1 MMGESMKLRGV
12 VVSLAMIAGVA
23 GLAGCSAE
31 DETLT
36 IYSGRSENMIGPMFD
51 QFSEETGINVEVR
64 YGDSADLAL
73 QLQTEGEN
81 SPADVFVS
89 QSPGAMG
96 AVADDGLL
104 TKLPADTQDLVVAEF
119 QDPDGDWVGITGRVR
134 TLVYNTELVGAD
146 ELPDSVFDLTE
157 SEYRGKVG
165 LAPSN
170 GSFQDFV
177 TAMRVAKGDDATK
190 KWLDDMAA
198 NDAQPYA
205 DNTSIVQAVG
215 RGEVPMG
222 LVNHYY
228 KEQATAENPDL
239 PVENHFFPKG
249 DVGSVL
255 LATGAGILATSEAQ
269 DLGNELI
276 EFLLSPAAQEFFT
289 GVEFEYPSAK
299 GTEIAEGTPLAD
311 VPATAVDFDE
321 LGSGFRDT
329 LEMINSSGLASN

>member
-1 MMGESMKLRGV
+1 MKLTGIV
-12 VVSLAMIAGVA
+12 LSLAVLAGAAVV
-23 GLAGCSAE
+23 AGCSAE

-36 IYSGRSENMIGPMFD
+36 IYSGRSENIIGPMFD
-51 QFSEETGINVEVR
+51 QFSEATGINVEAR

-81 SPADVFVS
+81 SPADVFIS

-96 AVADDGLL
+96 AVADGGLL
-104 TKLPADTQDLVVAEF
+104 AKLPAATQKLVVTEF
-119 QDPDGDWVGITGRVR
+119 QDPDGDWVGVTGRVR
-134 TLVYNTELVGAD
+134 TLVYNTDLVTAD
-146 ELPDSVFDLTE
+146 ELPQSVFDLTNA
-157 SEYRGKVG
+157 EYQGKVG

-177 TAMRVAKGDDATK
+177 TAMRVADGDDATK

-198 NDAQPYA
+198 NGAQPYA

-239 PVENHFFPKG
+239 PVENHFFAKG

-255 LATGAGILATSEAQ
+255 LATGAGILANSEVQ
-269 DLGNELI
+269 ELGTELI
-276 EFLLSPAAQEFFT
+276 DFLLSPEAQKFFT
-289 GVEFEYPSAK
+289 EVKVEYPAAK
-299 GTEIAEGTPLAD
+299 GAEIAEGTPLAD
-311 VPATAVDFDE
+311 VPATVVDFDE

>member
-1 MMGESMKLRGV
+1 MKLRGIV
-12 VVSLAMIAGVA
+12 LSLAVLAGAAVV
-23 GLAGCSAE
+23 AGCSTE
-31 DETLT
+31 DEALT

-81 SPADVFVS
+81 SPADVLIS

-104 TKLPADTQDLVVAEF
+104 TKLPADTQELAVAEF

-134 TLVYNTELVGAD
+134 TLVYNTDLVTAD
-146 ELPDSVFDLTE
+146 ELPQSVFDLTNA
-157 SEYRGKVG
+157 EYQGKVG

-177 TAMRVAKGDDATK
+177 TAMRVADGDDATK

-239 PVENHFFPKG
+239 PVENHFFAKG

-255 LATGAGILATSEAQ
+255 LATGAGVLATSEVQ
-269 DLGNELI
+269 ELGTQLI
-276 EFLLSPAAQEFFT
+276 DFLLSPAAQEFFT
-289 GVEFEYPSAK
+289 GVKVEYPAAK
-299 GTEIAEGTPLAD
+299 GTEIAEGTPLAE
-311 VPATAVDFDE
+311 VPATVVDFDE
-321 LGSGFRDT
+321 LGSGFRET

>member
-1 MMGESMKLRGV
+1 MKLRGIV
-12 VVSLAMIAGVA
+12 LSLAVLAGAAVV
-23 GLAGCSAE
+23 AGCSTE

-81 SPADVFVS
+81 SPADVLIS

-104 TKLPADTQDLVVAEF
+104 TKLPADTQELAVAEF

-134 TLVYNTELVGAD
+134 TLVYNTDLVTAD
-146 ELPDSVFDLTE
+146 ELPQSVFDLTNA
-157 SEYRGKVG
+157 EYQGKVG

-177 TAMRVAKGDDATK
+177 TAMRVADGDDATK

-239 PVENHFFPKG
+239 PVENHFFAKG

-255 LATGAGILATSEAQ
+255 LATGAGVLATSEVQ
-269 DLGNELI
+269 ELGTQLI
-276 EFLLSPAAQEFFT
+276 DFLLSPAAQEFFT
-289 GVEFEYPSAK
+289 GVKVEYPAAK
-299 GTEIAEGTPLAD
+299 GTEIAEGTPLAE
-311 VPATAVDFDE
+311 VPATVVDFDE
-321 LGSGFRDT
+321 LGSGFRET

>member
-1 MMGESMKLRGV
+1 MKLCGIV
-12 VVSLAMIAGVA
+12 LSLAVLAGAAVV
-23 GLAGCSAE
+23 AGCSTE

-36 IYSGRSENMIGPMFD
+36 IYSGRGENLIGPMFD

-73 QLQTEGEN
+73 QIQTEGEN
-81 SPADVFVS
+81 SPADVFIS

-96 AVADDGLL
+96 AVADDGLFN
-104 TKLPADTQDLVVAEF
+104 KLPDATQKLVDSEF
-119 QDPDGDWVGITGRVR
+119 QDPDGDWVGITGRIR
-134 TLVYNTELVGAD
+134 TLVYNTELVSDG
-146 ELPDSVFDLTE
+146 ELPKSVFDLTG
-157 SEYRGKVG
+157 SDYRGKVG
-165 LAPSN
+165 VAPSN

-177 TAMRVAKGDDATK
+177 TAMRVAEGDKTTK
-190 KWLDDMAA
+190 KWLDDMGA

-205 DNTSIVQAVG
+205 DNVSIVQAVS

-228 KEQATAENPDL
+228 KEQAKAENPEL
-239 PVENHFFPKG
+239 PAENHFFPKG

-255 LATGAGILATSEAQ
+255 LATGGGVLATSNMPDKGVQ
-269 DLGNELI
+269 LVD
-276 EFLLSPAAQEFFT
+276 FLLGPSAQEFFASIK
-289 GVEFEYPSAK
+289 FEYPAAK
-299 GTEIAEGTPLAD
+299 GTEIAEGTPIAD
-311 VPATAVDFDE
+311 VPATVVDFDE